1 MSENDALALVRNCT
15 TPWMSLDAI
24 GKHKNPRGLGG
35 EYVLDS
41 KDLIMQCFNCEKD
54 ECDNCHSSRYSKI
67 RKTRMKEARKIF
79 VGYYI
84 AGYDMKAICEA
95 MQISR
100 TTYLRYLERFINTER

>member
-1 MSENDALALVRNCT
+1 MSENDAFSLVRNCT
-15 TPWMSLDAI
+15 APWKSLDSCSRRPSTYDPYI
-24 GKHKNPRGLGG
+24 DHIDGIELR
-35 EYVLDS
+35 
-41 KDLIMQCFNCEKD
+41 MQCFNCEKD